1 MRRNKKIDVKNGLR
15 IRWITFYEMRKLTQ
29 SESQDRGVHQP
40 DRLILDRNFEQAAM
54 NFWISGILGILKK
67 YQEIRH

>member
-54 NFWISGILGILKK
+54 NF
-67 YQEIRH
+67 